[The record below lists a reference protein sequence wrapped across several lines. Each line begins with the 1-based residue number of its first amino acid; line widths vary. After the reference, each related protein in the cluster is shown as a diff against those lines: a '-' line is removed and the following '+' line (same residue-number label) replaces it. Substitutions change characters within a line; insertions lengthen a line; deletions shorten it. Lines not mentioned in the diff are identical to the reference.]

1 MKNYV
6 WSTLTVML
14 VLFASCSM
22 SKKNSTADSTAKL
35 EDVTWRLT
43 ELEGKAVRKEINGKV
58 PSLTFTSA
66 DKRYGAITGC
76 NGIGGQYEIKQGDQL
91 RSI

>member
-58 PSLTFTSA
+58 EAS
-66 DKRYGAITGC
+66 
-76 NGIGGQYEIKQGDQL
+76 
-91 RSI
+91 